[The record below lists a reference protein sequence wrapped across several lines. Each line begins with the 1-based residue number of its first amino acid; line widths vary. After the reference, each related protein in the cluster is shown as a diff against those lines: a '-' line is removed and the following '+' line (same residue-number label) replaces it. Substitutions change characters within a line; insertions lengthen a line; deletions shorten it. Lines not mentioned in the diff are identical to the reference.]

1 MPRYRN
7 SDDVLGWFD
16 DDDTLRWT
24 VGVFWPPSDG
34 GKFGGKRRWP
44 SDVEILSGL
53 LRCLLRKYM
62 KTAAAAIRTAAERK
76 EREMARMMT
85 WRWADLEG
93 GWGKRREEML
103 AGNVERT
110 GGAGGGGGGE
120 GYDGKKGF

>member
-1 MPRYRN
+1 
-7 SDDVLGWFD
+7 
-16 DDDTLRWT
+16 
-24 VGVFWPPSDG
+24 
-34 GKFGGKRRWP
+34 
-44 SDVEILSGL
+44 
-53 LRCLLRKYM
+53 M

-76 EREMARMMT
+76 EREMARMIT

-93 GWGKRREEML
+93 GWGKRREDML